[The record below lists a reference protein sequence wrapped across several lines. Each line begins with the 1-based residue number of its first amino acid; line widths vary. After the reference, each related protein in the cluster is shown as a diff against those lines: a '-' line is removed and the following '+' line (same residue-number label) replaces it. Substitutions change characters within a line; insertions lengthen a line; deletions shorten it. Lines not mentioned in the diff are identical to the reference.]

1 MKFII
6 DTDAGI
12 DDAIA
17 LLMALAHPAA
27 ELLAVTTVV
36 GNVPLEQATRN
47 AGVILDVAAA
57 PDISVFR
64 GCARPLVQ
72 CVPPDAV
79 AVHGDDGLGGAGRPA
94 TNRVPYPE
102 PAGLALA
109 RLAREHPGQ
118 ITLVTLG
125 PLTNIALAIQLD
137 ADFLANLRH
146 LVIMGGSVDGRGN
159 TTPAAEFNFLVDPEA
174 AAFVFAA
181 CRRARIEAVL
191 VSWETTLA
199 HPIPLTD
206 WDNLVA
212 GAAPV
217 AKFVQQMTGHIKRTW
232 RSSNVFWP
240 DPLAVAVA
248 LAPEII
254 SEQESRFVTVEH
266 AQAASRGHTIVDYR
280 PNAEFA
286 PNARLVRK
294 VDMAKFQNL
303 LQLAVQQGG

>member
-1 MKFII
+1 MKVIV

-17 LLMALAHPAA
+17 LLMTLAHPAA
-27 ELLAVTTVV
+27 EVLAVTTVM
-36 GNVPLEQATRN
+36 GNVSLEQATHN
-47 AGVILDVAAA
+47 TGVILDVAAA
-57 PDISVFR
+57 PDIPIFK
-64 GCARPLVQ
+64 GCARPLLQ

-79 AVHGDDGLGGAGRPA
+79 SVHGADGLGGAGRP
-94 TNRVPYPE
+94 TTTRVPYSE

-125 PLTNIALAIQLD
+125 PLTNVALAIQLD
-137 ADFLANLRH
+137 ADFLVNLGQ
-146 LVIMGGSVDGRGN
+146 LVIMGGSIDGRGN

-181 CRRARIEAVL
+181 CHRARIEAVL

-199 HPIPLTD
+199 HPVPLTS
-206 WDNLVA
+206 WDSLIT

-217 AKFVQQMTGHIKRTW
+217 AQFVQQMTGHVKRTW

-254 SEQESRFVTVEH
+254 GEQERRLVAVEP
-266 AQAASRGHTIVDYR
+266 ARVASRGHTIVDYR
-280 PNAEFA
+280 FGPESA

-294 VDMAKFQNL
+294 VDGVKFQNL
-303 LQLAVQQGG
+303 LQQAVQQGG